1 MTMHM
6 VAARSPGERAPQS
19 DPIEV
24 ALIDEDELVRLVV
37 LADEHLEGS
46 AFILVS
52 FNGRLCDLHLD

>member
-1 MTMHM
+1 MTRT
-6 VAARSPGERAPQS
+6 VAMRSPGKRAPQS

-24 ALIDEDELVRLVV
+24 ALINKDKLVRLIV

-52 FNGRLCDLHLD
+52 FNGRPCDLHLD